1 MNEGEDSQVHATKLI
16 EIINPQCQDNM
27 RVVCISYN
35 FIVSQ
40 ALATLVQIIVL
51 LTL

>member
-1 MNEGEDSQVHATKLI
+1 MNEGEDSEVHTAKLI
-16 EIINPQCQDNM
+16 EAINPQCQDNM

-40 ALATLVQIIVL
+40 ALAALVQIIVL
-51 LTL
+51 VTL